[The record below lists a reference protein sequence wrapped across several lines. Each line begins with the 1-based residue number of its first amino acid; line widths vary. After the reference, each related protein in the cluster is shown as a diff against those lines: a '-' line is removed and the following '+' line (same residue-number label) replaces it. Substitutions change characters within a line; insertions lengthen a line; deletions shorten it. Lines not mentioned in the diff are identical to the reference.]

1 MKKIIILIHC
11 IIVSYIQAQNIH
23 AQYNHVVSKT
33 VSFNEDLYLKGN
45 SVYSVEDSIIH
56 SPKDFSPD
64 EDEFSLVLKT
74 KIYKRKIVKDF
85 TNNNIKILE
94 HLGKTEYLI
103 DDSLPAINWNIDY
116 NSSKRIDKYLCYKAT
131 AIFRGSNIVAYFTK
145 EIPYSTGP
153 YKFGGLPGLILEVY
167 EEGRKINSWKLIFIN
182 DLSEVPAI
190 IIPKNIQEVSLQKFL
205 ELKKEKDDAFFK
217 KLMAPA
223 EGKAKIE
230 IIKKSRNG
238 IEKKYEWEN

>member
-1 MKKIIILIHC
+1 MKKKIILILC
-11 IIVSYIQAQNIH
+11 IIVSFVQAQDIH
-23 AQYNHVVSKT
+23 VQYNHVVSKM
-33 VSFNEDLYLKGN
+33 VSFNEDLYIKGN

-56 SPKDFSPD
+56 KPKDISQEEDDFS
-64 EDEFSLVLKT
+64 FVLKT
-74 KIYKRKIVKDF
+74 KIYKRKIVKNF

-94 HLGKTEYLI
+94 HLGKIEYLI
-103 DDSLPAINWNIDY
+103 DDSLPIVNWKVNY
-116 NSSKRIDKYLCYKAT
+116 NASKKIDKYLCYKAT
-131 AIFRGSNIVAYFTK
+131 TVFRGSNIVAYFTK

-167 EEGRKINSWKLIFIN
+167 EEGRKINSWKVISIN
-182 DLSEVPAI
+182 DRAEIPVMM
-190 IIPKNIQEVSLQKFL
+190 IPKNIQEVSLQKFL
-205 ELKKEKDDAFFK
+205 DIKKEKDDAFFK

-230 IIKKSRNG
+230 IIKQSRNG